1 MYTVDY
7 NSEEPIMLLNKQIGK
22 STLENGDWDGTP
34 YIDGATFQEELL
46 YLDSLG
52 KKRIQVWI
60 NSPGGAIMEAM
71 NIFNAILKSK
81 TPVDTYNV
89 GVCASSAGAVFMAGR
104 KRIMCDYAQFMM
116 HPVSG
121 TTDPKAGQAF
131 KDAIVSMLH
140 SKSNLDANVVSFMMD
155 KTTWIGAA
163 ECFTKGIC
171 TEIEYTKDSNKK
183 YMPSEAQAML
193 AYSNNILNDLIT
205 HKNPIKMVK
214 VTNKLGLNEGA
225 NEDSILSAINK
236 LETANIEAQ
245 NKLTEIKNQ
254 LDEATTAKEKAEA
267 DLEKANADL
276 QTANAE
282 KETAENTAK
291 EVAATEMVNS
301 FKNKLGDKP
310 ETLTKWVN
318 LAKAD
323 LDGTK
328 AMLEELPLNVSAP
341 EPDNNHGTA
350 LKYSA
355 AAIMANINNKNAN
368 K

>member
-1 MYTVDY
+1 MYVVDI

-22 STLENGDWDGTP
+22 STLENGEWDGTP
-34 YIDGATFQEELL
+34 YVDGAEFQQELL

-60 NSPGGAIMEAM
+60 NSPGGSIMEAM

-131 KDAIVSMLH
+131 KAAIVSMLQP
-140 SKSNLDANVVSFMMD
+140 KSNLNEAVISFMMD

-163 ECFTKGIC
+163 ECFAKGIC

-193 AYSNNILNDLIT
+193 AYSNNIVNDLIT
-205 HKNPIKMVK
+205 HKNPIQMVK

-225 NEDSILSAINK
+225 NEETILSAINK
-236 LETANIEAQ
+236 LETANAEAQ
-245 NKLTEIKNQ
+245 NKLTAIQNQ
-254 LDEATTAKEKAEA
+254 LDEATQAKEKAEA
-267 DLEKANADL
+267 DLEKANA
-276 QTANAE
+276 QIEEANKAKESAE
-282 KETAENTAK
+282 ESAQ

-301 FKNKLGDKP
+301 FKNKLGEKP
-310 ETLTKWVN
+310 EVLTKWIN

-323 LDGTK
+323 LAGTK
-328 AMLEELPLNVSAP
+328 TMLEELPLNVAAP
-341 EPDNNHGTA
+341 EADKTPVNA

-355 AAIMANINNKNAN
+355 ASRMAEINNKTQN

>member
-1 MYTVDY
+1 MYVVDI

-22 STLENGDWDGTP
+22 STLENGEWDGTP
-34 YIDGATFQEELL
+34 YVDGAEFQQELL

-60 NSPGGAIMEAM
+60 NSPGGSIMEAM

-131 KDAIVSMLH
+131 KAAIVSMLQP
-140 SKSNLDANVVSFMMD
+140 KSNLNEAVISFMMD

-163 ECFTKGIC
+163 ECFAKGIC

-193 AYSNNILNDLIT
+193 AYSNNIVNDLIT
-205 HKNPIKMVK
+205 HKTPLKMVK
-214 VTNKLGLNEGA
+214 ITNKLGLNDGA
-225 NEDSILSAINK
+225 NEEQILSAINK
-236 LETANIEAQ
+236 LETANAEAQ
-245 NKLTEIKNQ
+245 NKLTAIQNQ
-254 LDEATTAKEKAEA
+254 LDEATQAKEKAEA
-267 DLEKANADL
+267 DLEKANA
-276 QTANAE
+276 QIEEANKAKESAE
-282 KETAENTAK
+282 ESAQ

-301 FKNKLGDKP
+301 FKNKLGEKP
-310 ETLTKWVN
+310 EVLTKWIN

-323 LDGTK
+323 LAGTK
-328 AMLEELPLNVSAP
+328 TMLEELPLNVAAP
-341 EPDNNHGTA
+341 EADKNHPTA

-355 AAIMANINNKNAN
+355 ASRMAEINNKTQN